1 MAWTMLTGHNQKMVP
16 STPPDTAVSGAETI
30 AAIATPAGAGG
41 IGIIRVSGPLAGPIL
56 SQVFRPHR
64 PVSSFASHH
73 MYYGWI
79 VDPGT
84 GSLLDEVLA
93 VFMRAPHTY
102 TREDVTEIH
111 CHGSY
116 LVLEMILA
124 LIFRQGARPA
134 RAGEFTKRAF
144 LNGRIDL
151 TRAEAVLELLQA
163 KTGPALGLA
172 CGQLQGRLHDQVMA
186 VRESLLAVRAVIEV
200 AIDFPEEEGEILD
213 PARMAE
219 QLQQEVI
226 GPITALLADA
236 DQGRIFRKGISAVI
250 LGRPNVGKSSL
261 LNTLLREER
270 ALVTAIPGTTRD
282 TIEEYVNIKGMPVR
296 IIDTAGIRDTSETVE
311 ALGVRRARAKL
322 AEADLVLLLLDL
334 STGLTP
340 EDRQLYANIRENNG
354 DTLLL
359 VVLNKQDLVPDLDPG
374 SFAADFPEE
383 VLVPISAKNGDG
395 IRQLEQAIFTAVAG
409 QDTLPDS
416 GPGCAP
422 NLRHRAALAKALDA
436 CQRAAA
442 GLTEGL
448 PPDLL
453 AVDLQATLDHLADI
467 VGETTTEDVLDMIFE
482 RFCIGK

>member
-1 MAWTMLTGHNQKMVP
+1 MP
-16 STPPDTAVSGAETI
+16 CPTPPDIPVAGEETI

-56 SQVFRPHR
+56 ARVFRPRR
-64 PVSSFASHH
+64 PVASFASHH

-84 GSLLDEVLA
+84 DSLLDEVLA

-102 TREDVTEIH
+102 TREDVVEVH

-116 LVLEMILA
+116 LVLERILA

-163 KTGPALGLA
+163 RTDPALELA
-172 CGQLQGRLHDQVMA
+172 CGQLQGMLYDQVMA
-186 VRESLLAVRAVIEV
+186 VRRSLLAVRAIIEV
-200 AIDFPEEEGEILD
+200 AIDFPEEEGDILD

-219 QLQQEVI
+219 QLQQEVL

-236 DQGRIFRKGISAVI
+236 DQGRIFREGISAVI

-311 ALGVRRARAKL
+311 ELGVRRARAKL
-322 AEADLVLLLLDL
+322 AEADLVLLLLDAA
-334 STGLTP
+334 TGLTP
-340 EDRQLYANIRENNG
+340 EDRQLHAGIRENNG

-359 VVLNKQDLVPDLDPG
+359 LVLNKQDLVPDLDL
-374 SFAADFPEE
+374 AAYAAEFPEE
-383 VLVPISAKNGDG
+383 TLVTISAKNGDG
-395 IRQLEQAIFTAVAG
+395 IKQLEQAIFTAVAG
-409 QDTLPDS
+409 RDTLPDS

-422 NLRHRAALAKALDA
+422 NLRHRAALAKAREA

-442 GLTEGL
+442 GLAEGRS
-448 PPDLL
+448 PDLL